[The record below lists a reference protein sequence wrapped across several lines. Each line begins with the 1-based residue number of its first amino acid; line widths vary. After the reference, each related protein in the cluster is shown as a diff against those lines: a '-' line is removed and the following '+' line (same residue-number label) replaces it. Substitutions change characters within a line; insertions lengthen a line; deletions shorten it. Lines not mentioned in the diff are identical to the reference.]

1 MEGPMKRFRLLI
13 ALPVVVALAVALPV
27 AFAGSPA
34 MGKTHDQ
41 KAEVVSVDM
50 TAKTITLKDEK
61 GENHTAPLLGK
72 ALEEAKSLKAGD
84 HVSATCKDSD
94 KGEHEGVTAIK
105 KITT

>member
-1 MEGPMKRFRLLI
+1 MKRFRMLI

-27 AFAGSPA
+27 AYAGSEKA
-34 MGKTHDQ
+34 MGKTHDE

-61 GENHTAPLLGK
+61 GESHTAPLMGK

-84 HVSATCKDSD
+84 KVSVTCKDKDS
-94 KGEHEGVTAIK
+94 GEHEGVTAIK
-105 KITT
+105 KITPTT

>member
-1 MEGPMKRFRLLI
+1 MKRFRFLI
-13 ALPVVVALAVALPV
+13 ALPVVVALAIALP
-27 AFAGSPA
+27 AAYAGSAA

>member
-1 MEGPMKRFRLLI
+1 MKRFRFLI
-13 ALPVVVALAVALPV
+13 ALPVVIALAVALPV
-27 AFAGSPA
+27 AFAGSEKA